1 MILERFKNIL
11 KCRIEKICK
20 RLANIFLNTLLTIIE
35 WTLEKKRI
43 FKIWQQ
49 KLTQKINS
57 FYQAIKKGSI
67 IGITWIVNKT
77 KAVLSSI
84 LMILKQLPFYWQEF
98 NYFAKSGKSWPL
110 YLLLIL
116 LSFFLCNFRM
126 HHYLSELINLNLYSL
141 LNLNISIELAFNII
155 ESSIVVIATI
165 FSIAFIII
173 GFLISNLR
181 AYTEDTYDMIYRNIR
196 LFPTLYIS
204 LTTIGF
210 LIILSLFRES
220 FNPNTFINIVVWGI
234 VLIILTLFMIGNLFS
249 KVIEHI
255 KPKNVYNYY
264 FLEIKKIA
272 KKVHHNFKVDK
283 NRKRLDEMK
292 VSLEERLIS
301 ASAKGDTDSL
311 NHILSVYE
319 EISKLDI

>member
-1 MILERFKNIL
+1 MSAEV
-11 KCRIEKICK
+11 
-20 RLANIFLNTLLTIIE
+20 FLNIRLSIYK
-35 WTLEKKRI
+35 WTSETSQI
-43 FKIWQQ
+43 FRAWLQ
-49 KLTQKINS
+49 KLIQKINS
-57 FYQAIKKGSI
+57 YSLTIKKGTI
-67 IGITWIVNKT
+67 IGAIWIINKT
-77 KAVLSSI
+77 KAI
-84 LMILKQLPFYWQEF
+84 FIYIFKKLKQLPFYLQEF

-110 YLLLIL
+110 YLALIF
-116 LSFFLCNFRM
+116 LSFTLCRYSIHFL
-126 HHYLSELINLNLYSL
+126 LSELINLNLYSL
-141 LNLNISIELAFNII
+141 LNLNISIELAFDII
-155 ESSIVVIATI
+155 ESSIGVIATI
-165 FSIAFIII
+165 FSIAFVIV

-181 AYTEDTYDMIYRNIR
+181 AYKEDTYDMIYRNIK

-210 LIILSLFRES
+210 LIIISLLREN
-220 FNPNTFINIVVWGI
+220 FEPNTFVNMVVWGI
-234 VLIILTLFMIGNLFS
+234 VLIILVLFMIGNLFS

-272 KKVHHNFKVDK
+272 TKVHHKFKIEK

-292 VSLEERLIS
+292 VSLEERLVS

-319 EISKLDI
+319 EISQLEI